1 LACSIALRC
10 GKEVALALVEPTLEG
25 WEGFV
30 TETFFRPAVDDHE
43 KLLLAAFVGM
53 DSILT

>member
-10 GKEVALALVEPTLEG
+10 GKEVVLALVEPTLEG